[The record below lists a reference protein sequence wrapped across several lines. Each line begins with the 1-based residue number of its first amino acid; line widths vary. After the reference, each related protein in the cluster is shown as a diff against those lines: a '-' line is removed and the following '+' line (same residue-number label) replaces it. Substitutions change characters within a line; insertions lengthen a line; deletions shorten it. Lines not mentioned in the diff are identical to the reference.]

1 VRGRLQIV
9 YGVLTA
15 TEGIPVAAQIF
26 KSSTGDPATLA
37 DQVNKFKQ
45 RFGLTHMALVG
56 DRGMITSV
64 RIREDLQP
72 TQRDWITALRGPA
85 IKALMAARAIRPTLF
100 DDTDMAE
107 ITSPDHPA
115 ERLIACCNPFLADER
130 ARKRGEL
137 LEATGP
143 SWPRSMPRP
152 GGPAGRCAAK
162 TPSPWPWVR

>member
-1 VRGRLQIV
+1 
-9 YGVLTA
+9 
-15 TEGIPVAAQIF
+15 
-26 KSSTGDPATLA
+26 
-37 DQVNKFKQ
+37 
-45 RFGLTHMALVG
+45 
-56 DRGMITSV
+56 MITSV

-85 IKALMAARAIRPTLF
+85 IKALMAARAIQPTLF

-137 LEATGP
+137 LEATGAELAKIDAATRRSRRPRRGKDAIALAVGKVVNAKKSP
-143 SWPRSMPRP
+143 STSSWTSPTRACPDGTMRTRSPPKPRWTGSTSSA
-152 GGPAGRCAAK
+152 PA
-162 TPSPWPWVR
+162 SPPMR